1 MLECEQSANK
11 VTSHLTVSSTV
22 IMGPFTGSRGLKQ
35 SLFAL
40 VQTRHSQV
48 TLKTSSSYCKKDVFL
63 KWKAQYLLLSVNVQF
78 QQNKI
83 K

>member
-1 MLECEQSANK
+1 MFECEQSANK

-48 TLKTSSSYCKKDVFL
+48 TLKTSSSYCKKDGF
-63 KWKAQYLLLSVNVQF
+63 
-78 QQNKI
+78 
-83 K
+83 

>member
-35 SLFAL
+35 SVCFGAN
-40 VQTRHSQV
+40 
-48 TLKTSSSYCKKDVFL
+48 TSLTGHFKNQLLLLQERCFL

>member
-48 TLKTSSSYCKKDVFL
+48 ILKTSSSYCKKDVFL

>member
-11 VTSHLTVSSTV
+11 VTSHLTEFNCDYGTV
-22 IMGPFTGSRGLKQ
+22 YRISWLKAESVCFGANTSLTGHFKNQLLLLQER
-35 SLFAL
+35 
-40 VQTRHSQV
+40 
-48 TLKTSSSYCKKDVFL
+48 CFL